1 METLYHQTNKLI
13 QETQHI
19 FSQLER
25 KSSDTDLQE
34 VKQAIEDKINL
45 INRYLKSE

>member
-25 KSSDTDLQE
+25 KSDADLQE
-34 VKQAIEDKINL
+34 MEQAIQEKIGL
-45 INRYLKSE
+45 INR

>member
-25 KSSDTDLQE
+25 KSSYADLQE
-34 VKQAIEDKINL
+34 VEQTIQDKISL
-45 INRYLKSE
+45 INR

>member
-1 METLYHQTNKLI
+1 MEPLYHQTNKLI

-25 KSSDTDLQE
+25 KSPNTDLQE
-34 VKQAIEDKINL
+34 VKQTIEDKISL
-45 INRYLKSE
+45 INR

>member
-19 FSQLER
+19 FSQLEK
-25 KSSDTDLQE
+25 KSANADLQE
-34 VKQAIEDKINL
+34 VKQTIEDKISL
-45 INRYLKSE
+45 INRYLELE